1 MGFDI
6 GGAAALTSS
15 SGTTLSMDGAS
26 NWMSVNANGILT
38 RGQTPFMRGGFSG
51 AGNPVTGVLLVTAG
65 ANIGSCWNNSTGN
78 FTCPVAGY
86 YMVTGSNI
94 ASAGTGYFYIR
105 KNGTSVHYTHWNHSS
120 DWTYV
125 SLSGIVSCA
134 VSDTIQYFVG
144 SVSAGSGFYGGGGH
158 CMYSIALMA

>member
-6 GGAAALTSS
+6 GGVAALTSP
-15 SGTTLSMDGAS
+15 SGTLLMNAGAS

-38 RGQTPFMRGGFSG
+38 RGQTPFFRGQFSG
-51 AGNPVTGVLLVTAG
+51 RSNAETGVLYVTAD
-65 ANIGSCWNNSTGN
+65 ANIGGCWNNFTGN

-86 YMVTGSNI
+86 YMVTGGNI
-94 ASAGTGYFYIR
+94 ALTGSGYFYIQ
-105 KNGTSVHYTHWNHSS
+105 KNGSTMHYTHWNHSS
-120 DWTYV
+120 NWHYV
-125 SLSGIVSCA
+125 SLSGVVSCA

-144 SVSAGSGFYGGGGH
+144 GTGGGSGFYGGSNH

>member
-6 GGAAALTSS
+6 GGVATLTSP
-15 SGTTLSMDGAS
+15 SGTLLMGGAS

-38 RGQTPFMRGGFSG
+38 RGQTPFMRGQFSG
-51 AGNPVTGVLLVTAG
+51 RGNPETGILYITAG
-65 ANIGSCWNNSTGN
+65 ANIGGCWNDSTGN

-94 ASAGTGYFYIR
+94 ASVGSGYFYIQ
-105 KNGTSVHYTHWNHSS
+105 KNGTTMHYTHWNHAAS
-120 DWTYV
+120 DWHYV
-125 SLSGIVSCA
+125 SLSGIVSCVA
-134 VSDTIQYFVG
+134 SDTIRYFVSSG
-144 SVSAGSGFYGGGGH
+144 NSGFYGGGGH

>member
-6 GGAAALTSS
+6 GGVATLTSP
-15 SGTTLSMDGAS
+15 SGTLLMNAGAS
-26 NWMSVNANGILT
+26 NWMSVDASGILA

-51 AGNPVTGVLLVTAG
+51 RSAAESGVLYITAD
-65 ANIGSCWNNSTGN
+65 ANIGGCWNNSTGN

-94 ASAGTGYFYIR
+94 AGVGSGYFRIR
-105 KNGTSVHYTHWNHSS
+105 KNGVNQHYTHWNHAAP
-120 DWTYV
+120 DWHYV

-134 VSDTIQYFVG
+134 VSDTI
-144 SVSAGSGFYGGGGH
+144 
-158 CMYSIALMA
+158 